1 MSAFSVRSAGLTR
14 NLKAKLRSGRAA
26 TLISTDHTSASL
38 AEKLGEFG
46 FDAVLIDCEHGTVG
60 PEQAEEMARRAQ
72 IGGLVSIVRP
82 ETGLDWLLRRYLEC
96 GVSGWMI
103 PLVHNAAMARDIV
116 DAIRFACQFDYDD
129 RFLIVMVESIEAV
142 NDLDRLLK
150 VEGIDAFLVAP
161 YDLSRSM
168 GPLHSRPHWLE
179 GSFTPELSETIER
192 AVKTIVD
199 SGKTCGMCVMPT
211 DADSCVEKGARL
223 LYTHADQMLAAGS
236 RQLFERIR
244 KPKSNRAP

>member
-1 MSAFSVRSAGLTR
+1 MSGFRERSAELTR
-14 NLKAKLRSGRAA
+14 NLKAKLRSGQIA
-26 TLISTDHTSASL
+26 TLIAADHPSASL

-46 FDAVLIDCEHGTVG
+46 FDALLIDCEHGTVG
-60 PEQAEEMARRAQ
+60 PERVEEMARRAH

-116 DAIRFACQFDYDD
+116 DAIRFACPFDCDN
-129 RFLIVMVESIEAV
+129 RFLIVMIESIEAV
-142 NDLDRLLK
+142 NDLDQILE

-179 GSFTPELSETIER
+179 GTFTPVLRETMDR
-192 AVKTIVD
+192 AIKAIVD
-199 SGKTCGMCVMPT
+199 ADKTCGVCVTPG
-211 DADSCVEKGARL
+211 DAESYIEKGAHL

-236 RQLFERIR
+236 ELFFEAFR
-244 KPKSNRAP
+244 KTGSARAS